1 MPPKPKEFDMATLI
15 GISSEADN
23 GMKPSP
29 NTGSGLVKLRVN
41 GAIPCY
47 NKHHRN
53 HFIILSIQG
62 LALRLSTKAT
72 VLCAKMLPYKLMQVG
87 KINK

>member
-29 NTGSGLVKLRVN
+29 NIGFGLVKLRVN

-53 HFIILSIQG
+53 HFIILSIQAW
-62 LALRLSTKAT
+62 LLD
-72 VLCAKMLPYKLMQVG
+72 
-87 KINK
+87 